1 MPISKENIAKAVE
14 EVKKNSEKRQFTQS
28 VDLIVT
34 LRDMDLKR
42 PENRINE
49 LFELPYAPNPDV
61 KIVVFATGD
70 LALRAER
77 AGLDTVLSRREIEN
91 FASNKKEAK
100 KLAQNTDF
108 FLAETSLMATV
119 GKVLGPILGPR
130 GKMPTPVPPIAPI
143 DNLIQQ
149 YKRMVRV
156 RIRDQPNAQVRV
168 GTEEMSDETLAENIQ
183 TLLNLLERR
192 FERGLRNIKSIY
204 VKTTMG
210 TPHQIDL

>member
-1 MPISKENIAKAVE
+1 MPVSKENILKALV
-14 EVKKNSEKRQFTQS
+14 EVKKNTEKRKFTQS
-28 VDLIVT
+28 VDLILT

-49 LFELPYAPNPDV
+49 LLELPHSPKPDV
-61 KIVVFATGD
+61 KITVFATGD

-77 AGLDTVLSRREIEN
+77 AGSNTVLGRREIEN
-91 FASNKKEAK
+91 FATNKKEAK

-143 DNLIQQ
+143 DALIKQ
-149 YKRMVRV
+149 YKKMVRV
-156 RIRDQPNAQVRV
+156 RIREQPNAQVRV
-168 GTEEMSDETLAENIQ
+168 GTEEMSDESLTDNIYTLID
-183 TLLNLLERR
+183 LLERR
-192 FERGLRNIKSIY
+192 LERGLRNIRGIY

-210 TPHQIDL
+210 APYKIDL

>member
-77 AGLDTVLSRREIEN
+77 AGSDTVLSRTDIEN

-168 GTEEMSDETLAENIQ
+168 GTEEMSDEFLAENIH

-192 FERGLRNIKSIY
+192 FERG
-204 VKTTMG
+204 
-210 TPHQIDL
+210 

>member
-1 MPISKENIAKAVE
+1 MPISKENILKALV
-14 EVKKNSEKRQFTQS
+14 EVKKNTEKRKFTQS
-28 VDLIVT
+28 VDLILT

-49 LFELPYAPNPDV
+49 LLELPHSPKPDV
-61 KIVVFATGD
+61 KITVFATGD
-70 LALRAER
+70 LALRAKR
-77 AGLDTVLSRREIEN
+77 AGSNTVLGRTEIEN
-91 FASNKKEAK
+91 FATNKKEAK

-143 DNLIQQ
+143 DTLIKQ
-149 YKRMVRV
+149 YKKMVRV
-156 RIRDQPNAQVRV
+156 RIREQPNAQVRV
-168 GTEEMSDETLAENIQ
+168 GTEEMSDEFLAENIY
-183 TLLNLLERR
+183 TLIDLLERR
-192 FERGLRNIKSIY
+192 LERGLRNIRDIY

-210 TPHQIDL
+210 APYKIDL